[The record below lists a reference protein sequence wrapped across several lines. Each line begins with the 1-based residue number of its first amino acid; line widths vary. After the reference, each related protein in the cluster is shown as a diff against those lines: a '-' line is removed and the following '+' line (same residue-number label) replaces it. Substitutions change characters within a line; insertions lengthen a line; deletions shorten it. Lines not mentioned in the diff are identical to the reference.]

1 MKVKLTKPAM
11 VRCLP
16 GEIEVTE
23 EEITR
28 LQLLGLVDLP
38 LEKETREIPEA
49 KQQKTTRKK

>member
-1 MKVKLTKPAM
+1 MKVKLNKPAM

-23 EEITR
+23 EENTR

>member
-1 MKVKLTKPAM
+1 MKVKLNKPAM

-23 EEITR
+23 EENAR
-28 LQLLGLVDLP
+28 LQLLGLVELP

-49 KQQKTTRKK
+49 KTQKTTRKK

>member
-1 MKVKLTKPAM
+1 MKVKLNKPAM

-23 EEITR
+23 EEYTR

>member
-1 MKVKLTKPAM
+1 MKVKLNKPAM

-23 EEITR
+23 EENTR

-49 KQQKTTRKK
+49 KTQKTTRKK

>member
-1 MKVKLTKPAM
+1 MKVKLNKPAM
-11 VRCLP
+11 VKCLP

-23 EEITR
+23 EENTR

>member
-1 MKVKLTKPAM
+1 MKVKLNKPAM

-23 EEITR
+23 EENAR